1 MTIQQL
7 QQEFEQLIYDTVK
20 EAKAFGIAVATIHTD
35 INERVFED
43 GVDANGV
50 KIGEYSENAG
60 WFARPGSRDRK
71 FYPGGYREFKADIGK
86 ESSFVNLELSG
97 NLKMDFSTGLRK
109 VSPLKYQIAVS
120 QQVNAEIIEKMEH
133 KYSTPIFE
141 ASEAEQDK
149 LIRLIYENT
158 DI

>member
-7 QQEFEQLIYDTVK
+7 QQEFEQLINETVK

-43 GVDANGV
+43 GLDAHGV
-50 KIGEYSENAG
+50 KIGEYSENEGRYAK
-60 WFARPGSRDRK
+60 PGSKKTK
-71 FYPGGYREFKADIGK
+71 FYEGGYREFKADIGK

-97 NLKMDFSTGLRK
+97 NLKMDFSNGLRK

-120 QQVNAEIIEKMEH
+120 QKINAVIIESMEE

-141 ASEAEQDK
+141 ASEAEQEK